1 MDLNYFKT
9 RRHYYINYKLI
20 ILIIVMITYI
30 LIRLMINKINI
41 SSIFINTLIKT
52 STNNHQNIKYQNN
65 LLSSEIFIKNI
76 ISNYKEI
83 ELTKEVIKE
92 EPNLEPL
99 IYIYNTHQTE
109 EYISDSLSYYNI
121 TPTVYMLS
129 NILKKELEALDINS
143 IVEDRKV
150 SDTLTK
156 NNWLYKDSYKVTRLF
171 LEETIKNNPS
181 IKYFIDIHRDSTSQ
195 TTNIN
200 GITYAKMMFVLGTN
214 HDNYKLNEE
223 IVINLQ
229 EYLNNNYPGLMRD
242 ILYANKNKFNQ
253 DLNKNIILVEIGG
266 NKNNLLEVY
275 NSVLALT
282 QALKNLLEK

>member
-1 MDLNYFKT
+1 
-9 RRHYYINYKLI
+9 
-20 ILIIVMITYI
+20 
-30 LIRLMINKINI
+30 MINKINI
-41 SSIFINTLIKT
+41 SSIFINNLIKT

-92 EPNLEPL
+92 ELNLEPL

-171 LEETIKNNPS
+171 LEETINNYPS

-200 GITYAKMMFVLGTN
+200 GIPYAKMMFVLGTN

-229 EYLNNNYPGLMRD
+229 EYLNNNYPGLMRE

-282 QALKNLLEK
+282 KALKNLLEK